1 MTRELAERT
10 GQTIA
15 IAVLGNLGPVIVHL
29 HESNYPIH
37 VNMRTGTVMS
47 LTNTATGKVF
57 AALLP
62 PKKIESLLHEDFL
75 RLGAVP
81 TLSHTEK
88 FEQSLREVRQR
99 GVARAVGDP
108 IPGINGLSAPVFDQ
122 WQRGAGDHR
131 DRRSRRVRRALEQ
144 PLVADIKRCADAVSA
159 ELGWQNVDARATR
172 QSWRKGRA

>member
-108 IPGINGLSAPVFDQ
+108 IPGINGLSAPVFDSNGNVVLVITAI
-122 WQRGAGDHR
+122 GAAGVFDAR
-131 DRRSRRVRRALEQ
+131 WNS

-172 QSWRKGRA
+172 QS

>member
-62 PKKIESLLHEDFL
+62 PRKSKACCTRTSC
-75 RLGAVP
+75 GW
-81 TLSHTEK
+81 
-88 FEQSLREVRQR
+88 
-99 GVARAVGDP
+99 ARCP
-108 IPGINGLSAPVFDQ
+108 
-122 WQRGAGDHR
+122 R
-131 DRRSRRVRRALEQ
+131 
-144 PLVADIKRCADAVSA
+144 
-159 ELGWQNVDARATR
+159 
-172 QSWRKGRA
+172 